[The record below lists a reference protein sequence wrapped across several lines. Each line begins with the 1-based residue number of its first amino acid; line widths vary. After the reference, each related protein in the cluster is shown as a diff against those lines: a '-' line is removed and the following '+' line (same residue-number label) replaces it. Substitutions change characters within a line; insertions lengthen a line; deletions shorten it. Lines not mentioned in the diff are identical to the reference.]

1 MMTLKILQQE
11 NFVICT
17 DYGRAK
23 VISKKVQNVLNSQIN
38 KEFYS
43 AYLYL
48 AMSAFFDEIGLYGFA
63 NWTKVQAR
71 EEIDHGMILFD
82 YIIERDGR
90 VNLDKIDSPER
101 NFENP
106 LQVFEKILEHEKF
119 VTESINCVASMSED
133 ECDLATRH
141 FINWYITEQVEE
153 EANARDVITKLKMFG
168 NEKASLY
175 HLDQDLS
182 KREYKAHSYK

>member
-1 MMTLKILQQE
+1 MINE
-11 NFVICT
+11 
-17 DYGRAK
+17 K
-23 VISKKVQNVLNSQIN
+23 VENVLNSQIN

-48 AMSAFFDEIGLYGFA
+48 AMSAYFDEIGLYGFS

-71 EEIDHGMILFD
+71 EEVDHGMILFD
-82 YIIERDGR
+82 YIIERDGT
-90 VNLDKIDSPER
+90 VKLTQIEAPDKD
-101 NFENP
+101 FQNP
-106 LQVFEKILEHEKF
+106 LQVFEKILAHEKY

-141 FINWYITEQVEE
+141 FINWYISEQVEE

-168 NEKASLY
+168 DEKSSLF
-175 HLDQDLS
+175 HLDQELG
-182 KREYKAHSYK
+182 KREYKAHSYKN

>member
-1 MMTLKILQQE
+1 MINE
-11 NFVICT
+11 
-17 DYGRAK
+17 K
-23 VISKKVQNVLNSQIN
+23 VENVLNSQIN

-48 AMSAFFDEIGLYGFA
+48 AMSAYFDEIGLYGFS

-71 EEIDHGMILFD
+71 EEVDHGMILFD
-82 YIIERDGR
+82 YIIERDGT
-90 VNLDKIDSPER
+90 VKLTQMEAPDKY
-101 NFENP
+101 FQNP
-106 LQVFEKILEHEKF
+106 VHVFEKILEHEKY

-141 FINWYITEQVEE
+141 FINWYISEQVEE

-168 NEKASLY
+168 DEKSSLF
-175 HLDQDLS
+175 HLDQELG
-182 KREYKAHSYK
+182 KREYKAHSYKN

>member
-1 MMTLKILQQE
+1 MD
-11 NFVICT
+11 C
-17 DYGRAK
+17 GRVK
-23 VISKKVQNVLNSQIN
+23 VISEKVQNVLNSQIN

-63 NWTKVQAR
+63 NWTKVQAK

-82 YIIERDGR
+82 YIIERDGK
-90 VNLDKIDSPER
+90 VNLEKIDSPDR

-106 LQVFEKILEHEKF
+106 LQEKKKILEHEKF
-119 VTESINCVASMSED
+119 VTESINCVATMSED

-141 FINWYITEQVEE
+141 FINWYISEQVEE

-168 NEKASLY
+168 DEKASLY
-175 HLDQDLS
+175 HLDKELGN
-182 KREYKAHSYK
+182 REYKTHSY

>member
-1 MMTLKILQQE
+1 MINE
-11 NFVICT
+11 
-17 DYGRAK
+17 K
-23 VISKKVQNVLNSQIN
+23 VENVLNSQIN

-48 AMSAFFDEIGLYGFA
+48 AMSAYFDEIGLYGFS

-71 EEIDHGMILFD
+71 EEVDHGMILFD
-82 YIIERDGR
+82 YIIERDGT
-90 VNLDKIDSPER
+90 VKLTQIEAPDKD
-101 NFENP
+101 FQNP
-106 LQVFEKILEHEKF
+106 LQVFEKILDHEKY

-141 FINWYITEQVEE
+141 FINWYISEQVEE

-168 NEKASLY
+168 DEKSSLF
-175 HLDQDLS
+175 HLDQKLG
-182 KREYKAHSYK
+182 KREYKAHSYKN